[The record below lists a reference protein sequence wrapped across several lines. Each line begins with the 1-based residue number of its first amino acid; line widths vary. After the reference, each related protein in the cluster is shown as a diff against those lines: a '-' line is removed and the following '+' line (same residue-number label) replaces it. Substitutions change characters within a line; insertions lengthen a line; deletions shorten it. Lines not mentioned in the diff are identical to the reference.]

1 MLQFKD
7 TNFKLVV
14 MNELLEIG
22 SFVEQ
27 LHELQGKPEYTK
39 HWTGEVGYGEPIPE
53 IENFLRTYELT
64 ENDLKQV
71 TELCFDGGNNIYH
84 IIRPFWDGE
93 DDYFEVFDVEGF
105 EALANLK
112 TVNHISMITDEQID
126 RFRCAGI
133 SIE

>member
-1 MLQFKD
+1 LQQTSHFPLPRVIK
-7 TNFKLVV
+7 
-14 MNELLEIG
+14 EG
-22 SFVEQ
+22 
-27 LHELQGKPEYTK
+27 YTK
-39 HWTGEVGYGEPIPE
+39 HWTGEVGYDEPIPE

-93 DDYFEVFDVEGF
+93 DDYFEVVDVGGF
-105 EALANLK
+105 EALTNLK
-112 TVNHISMITDEQID
+112 TVNYISMITEEQID

>member
-1 MLQFKD
+1 MLQCKD

-39 HWTGEVGYGEPIPE
+39 HWTGEVGYDEPIPE

-93 DDYFEVFDVEGF
+93 DDYFEVVDVGGF
-105 EALANLK
+105 EALTNLK
-112 TVNHISMITDEQID
+112 TVNYISMITEEQID